1 MQKEAGA
8 VVAEGADAAG
18 LVGRLD
24 LREDGG
30 TPYQEQE
37 VEGDQET
44 EPHGR
49 GPDAPVELHRATEAG
64 ERRRHPLHP
73 YCHPQSEHCW
83 DLLITVGGGG
93 TLPRNSYYSWTDY
106 RMRPKHNINN
116 KFSADS

>member
-1 MQKEAGA
+1 MFIVCGREERWRWLTLNTGVVQKEAGA
-8 VVAEGADAAG
+8 VVAEGPDAAG

-64 ERRRHPLHP
+64 EWRRHPLHP
-73 YCHPQSEHCW
+73 
-83 DLLITVGGGG
+83 LLLPPTIW
-93 TLPRNSYYSWTDY
+93 TLLRLRS
-106 RMRPKHNINN
+106 
-116 KFSADS
+116 